1 MTTNTHPAPLPWPAR
16 LVRAYCHSM
25 PLQRGKMRLLR
36 WAARRCLATGIAQRR
51 APLRCG
57 YQIHCDL
64 SGLIQQQL
72 LFSGTYLVEQQQLAD
87 WRRQAKTSRTIVD
100 VGANLGI
107 YSLEACAANP
117 LAEVLAIE
125 PTPSLVQQLRQT
137 LAINQIQHLD
147 VLQAA
152 LGCAVGH
159 ALLQFC
165 DGMPPPGSA
174 GNEGMN
180 FITSAAAG
188 AARTIPVALTT
199 LDRVAARRGWSAV
212 DLIKIDVQGQEAAVL
227 KGARLLLARQAI
239 HCLFI
244 ELNGLGCGEAGDQV
258 IRILQGHGYGFRPA
272 GRCRWALGRPGPWLA
287 DCSDVVAMP
296 LAGCSP

>member
-212 DLIKIDVQGQEAAVL
+212 DLIKIDVE
-227 KGARLLLARQAI
+227 GAEYLCLSGAERLLQGDHKPIILMECDEILSRRFGHSVFDTLLLMHQYGYESEQIGVHQWIARP
-239 HCLFI
+239 
-244 ELNGLGCGEAGDQV
+244 
-258 IRILQGHGYGFRPA
+258 R
-272 GRCRWALGRPGPWLA
+272 
-287 DCSDVVAMP
+287 S
-296 LAGCSP
+296 